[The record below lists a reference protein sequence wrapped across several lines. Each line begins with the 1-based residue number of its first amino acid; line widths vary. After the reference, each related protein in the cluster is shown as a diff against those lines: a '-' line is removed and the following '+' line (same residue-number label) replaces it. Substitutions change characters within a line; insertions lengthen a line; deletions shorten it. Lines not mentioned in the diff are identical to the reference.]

1 MSSRTIHTC
10 DLCGEDKEPVFPI
23 ALGFNRLELNWRE
36 VIYGSGQCYPKY
48 AESLTG
54 DACNKCM
61 RLLIEDL
68 RKRFY
73 LKYEIR
79 E

>member
-1 MSSRTIHTC
+1 MSKRTICTC
-10 DLCGEDKEPVFPI
+10 DLCGEDKEPVSPI
-23 ALGFNRLELNWRE
+23 RLGFNSQQPDWRSVMYRTMPLET
-36 VIYGSGQCYPKY
+36 Y
-48 AESLTG
+48 AETLTG

-73 LKYEIR
+73 LKYEIK